1 MVIPLD
7 GQSKPPL
14 YLPASLEKKILSIP
28 KYALTVAQA
37 PAGFGKTAALHTLL
51 DQLSP
56 VFYLPCRDGSMGH
69 YWTCFCRAV
78 QSFDTNCAEKLRF
91 LSPQFSDDLPLIS
104 EALQDAVCPQPVF
117 FVMESF
123 QKLPLSDKPRFLRM
137 LEESACRNLHF
148 IVMITTEEGHPPLK
162 LPVGRRVLRLQAD
175 DFTFS
180 VSDAVQFF
188 HETEPTASLTD
199 CSLAWSY
206 TGGQATGLWLQ
217 RYYYHKTGTLAP
229 YGPDRLID
237 DSIWKNLS
245 LSEKEFFLALSLTP
259 VFTLELAC
267 FLTGFP
273 VQAASALLESC
284 PLIYTDSDTF
294 LKMHDWFLH
303 FLQPRFS
310 LLPEQNRCRLLR
322 RAGEWYV
329 KQNELETALQ
339 FFYRAGERE
348 RIFSLLNQGIS
359 LPVFAETCDTAMV
372 LSLLRDTAR
381 DIRLRYIN
389 VLLLLSFSLLLQGQL
404 RELESCI
411 PELRETIYDSPLSP
425 HEKNKI
431 YSGLE
436 FLLIFLHFDHLEEV
450 DLHFH
455 RALSYFPSTQQLKF
469 LPGTYFFCCPSML
482 CLFHRKPGDFSSIIR
497 QFDENL
503 PLYVRMTD
511 GHGKGCDLLL
521 RAEISFMAGDM
532 LTAEILSGQAEEE
545 ARSHQQYDIVT
556 SSLWLLCRIAL
567 FLGNR
572 KNFDQAFSALQ
583 IQCQKAK
590 SRQELAICDLARG
603 FLAAVTS
610 KPEKAPLWLFH
621 GTDAGSR
628 LDYASLA
635 FSRIITGRL
644 LLLQQ
649 DHTALLEFCN
659 QGLLQ
664 KDGPVFLLS
673 TLYLT
678 IYKACALEA
687 TGYRGQALTCLQQAL
702 RYAMPDN
709 LYMPFAENWDRLQPL
724 MAQIPAT
731 TLPHE
736 IRKEIESLGNDL
748 YNSLRT
754 LFANKP
760 PLTLREQEV
769 LDLLCSGMNDRQIAK
784 ELDLTTPGMKRI
796 MTSLLEKTGA
806 LSRAHLRQLYTLKKA

>member
-1 MVIPLD
+1 M
-7 GQSKPPL
+7 
-14 YLPASLEKKILSIP
+14 
-28 KYALTVAQA
+28 ALT
-37 PAGFGKTAALHTLL
+37 
-51 DQLSP
+51 
-56 VFYLPCRDGSMGH
+56 
-69 YWTCFCRAV
+69 
-78 QSFDTNCAEKLRF
+78 
-91 LSPQFSDDLPLIS
+91 
-104 EALQDAVCPQPVF
+104 
-117 FVMESF
+117 
-123 QKLPLSDKPRFLRM
+123 
-137 LEESACRNLHF
+137 
-148 IVMITTEEGHPPLK
+148 
-162 LPVGRRVLRLQAD
+162 
-175 DFTFS
+175 
-180 VSDAVQFF
+180 
-188 HETEPTASLTD
+188 
-199 CSLAWSY
+199 
-206 TGGQATGLWLQ
+206 
-217 RYYYHKTGTLAP
+217 
-229 YGPDRLID
+229 
-237 DSIWKNLS
+237 
-245 LSEKEFFLALSLTP
+245 LTP

-267 FLTGFP
+267 FLTSFP

-284 PLIYTDSDTF
+284 PLIYTDSDAF

-329 KQNELETALQ
+329 KQKELENALQ

-348 RIFSLLNQGIS
+348 RIFSLLNQGVS
-359 LPVFAETCDTAMV
+359 LPVFAETCDTAIV

-381 DIRLRYIN
+381 DIRLRYVN
-389 VLLLLSFSLLLQGQL
+389 VLAAPQFLFAITGTTSGTGKLYPRIL
-404 RELESCI
+404 RK
-411 PELRETIYDSPLSP
+411 TIYDSPLSP

-590 SRQELAICDLARG
+590 SRQELAICDLALG

-649 DHTALLEFCN
+649 DHAALLEFCN
-659 QGLLQ
+659 QSF
-664 KDGPVFLLS
+664 DRRR
-673 TLYLT
+673 
-678 IYKACALEA
+678 AC
-687 TGYRGQALTCLQQAL
+687 
-702 RYAMPDN
+702 
-709 LYMPFAENWDRLQPL
+709 
-724 MAQIPAT
+724 
-731 TLPHE
+731 
-736 IRKEIESLGNDL
+736 
-748 YNSLRT
+748 
-754 LFANKP
+754 LFAFH
-760 PLTLREQEV
+760 PLLNHLQS
-769 LDLLCSGMNDRQIAK
+769 LC
-784 ELDLTTPGMKRI
+784 PGSHRI
-796 MTSLLEKTGA
+796 PGA
-806 LSRAHLRQLYTLKKA
+806 SAYLFTAGAAVCHAR